1 MPRRIRGRDSDA
13 VVVRAKLKPRPK
25 PAKAADPPGTCRR
38 PAYVARLLALAHQL
52 RGVLERGEVSGV
64 GELARRLGVSQPRV
78 TQILNLTYLSP
89 AIQAYVVSLEAADGV
104 EPMTERPLRE
114 AVKSVGWWG
123 QRYKSELAGAQ
134 IHPDHLSTRG
144 YPSIRL
150 SDRLH

>member
-1 MPRRIRGRDSDA
+1 MPRRIQGRDAEA

-38 PAYVARLLALAHQL
+38 PAYVARLLAFAHQL

-89 AIQAYVVSLEAADGV
+89 AIQAYVVSLEAVDGV

-114 AVKSVGWWG
+114 TVKSVGWWG
-123 QRYKSELAGAQ
+123 QAEAETLSAAKGA
-134 IHPDHLSTRG
+134 PVG
-144 YPSIRL
+144 RL
-150 SDRLH
+150 RCTHRRAH

>member
-1 MPRRIRGRDSDA
+1 MPRRLQDRDSDA

-25 PAKAADPPGTCRR
+25 AAKTADPPGTCRR
-38 PAYVARLLALAHQL
+38 PAYVARLLAFAHQL

-89 AIQAYVVSLEAADGV
+89 AIQAHVVSLEAVDGV

-114 AVKSVGWWG
+114 AVRCVGWWG
-123 QRYKSELAGAQ
+123 QRSAWPQ
-134 IHPDHLSTRG
+134 RDPNCWRSHS
-144 YPSIRL
+144 S
-150 SDRLH
+150 